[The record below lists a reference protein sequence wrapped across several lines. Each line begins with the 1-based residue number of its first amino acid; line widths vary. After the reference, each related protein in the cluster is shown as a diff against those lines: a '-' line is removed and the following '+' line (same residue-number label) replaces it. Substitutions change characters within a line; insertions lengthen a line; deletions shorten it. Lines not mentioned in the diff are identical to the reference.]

1 MNKETR
7 MKFEVPIW
15 ERYSLTINEASCYF
29 HIGDRKIREIVEDD
43 PRADYL
49 IRVGNRVMIKRKRFE
64 QFLDRQEAV

>member
-43 PRADYL
+43 PGE
-49 IRVGNRVMIKRKRFE
+49 II
-64 QFLDRQEAV
+64 

>member
-29 HIGDRKIREIVEDD
+29 HIGDKKLREIIEMD
-43 PRADYL
+43 PDADYL
-49 IRVGNRVMIKRKRFE
+49 IQVNSRVMIKRKRFE